1 METDEPESNANEG
14 GKEEAEM
21 GDPQAQINRAEY
33 REKAD
38 RWKQG
43 NLFWVADE

>member
-21 GDPQAQINRAEY
+21 GDPQAQINRTEY